1 MDGDVTEVLSE
12 IRQLLSQYRAEVPGN
27 RRAWPESIKNR
38 VLGLRDLGLNFKE
51 ISRQTGIPYF
61 TVLAWRDAKKKPG
74 FELVRV
80 VSGKVGKS
88 ATATKPTQQGS
99 VGTVTVTTFKGTR
112 IEGISEA
119 ALFDF
124 VARLEG
130 GR

>member
-1 MDGDVTEVLSE
+1 
-12 IRQLLSQYRAEVPGN
+12 
-27 RRAWPESIKNR
+27 
-38 VLGLRDLGLNFKE
+38 
-51 ISRQTGIPYF
+51 
-61 TVLAWRDAKKKPG
+61 
-74 FELVRV
+74 LVRV
-80 VSGKVGKS
+80 VSGKAGKL
-88 ATATKPTQQGS
+88 AAVTKPDRQGS